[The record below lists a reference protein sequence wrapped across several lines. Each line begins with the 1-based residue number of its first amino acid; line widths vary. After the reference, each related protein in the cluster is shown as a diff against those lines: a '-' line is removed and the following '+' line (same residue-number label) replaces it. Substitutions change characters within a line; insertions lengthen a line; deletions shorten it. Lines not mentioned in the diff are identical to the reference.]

1 MTKFVDQPFLA
12 VATGVVF
19 ATLSGIASA
28 QSVSPSS
35 SPTSSSEVGLND
47 TVATQ
52 IISATTLQQMLT
64 ISNAIGA
71 RSGALQA
78 PPGARADAGQRFG
91 MAAGNA
97 AKWNVWGALSSDD
110 NKYDGGTR
118 GANVKFSADA
128 LNTVLGADYALA
140 PTLVLGLSAAFDR
153 VDGSSSVN
161 GLNAGNYNTD
171 GYTLAPYLGWQINKD
186 WSLDAT
192 VGWGDSDFTGTGN
205 VTNNADRFFYGTNLT
220 YTHWY
225 GNWQVT
231 GKGSYLYGE
240 EKYGNTNFNGT
251 TVANTATKNKVD
263 QWRLGV
269 QAAYWMNGV
278 MPYAGLAYST
288 DGRST
293 TMLPGAVQATDDLG
307 KSAWLWSLGVNFIS
321 IKNSLTGGIAYSA
334 ESGRSHGKRDVL
346 MANINYRF

>member
-35 SPTSSSEVGLND
+35 SPSSSEVPLNE

-52 IISATTLQQMLT
+52 LISVTTLQQMLT
-64 ISNAIGA
+64 ISNALSA
-71 RSGALQA
+71 RTSALQA
-78 PPGARADAGQRFG
+78 PPGARADSGQRFG

-97 AKWNVWGALSSDD
+97 EKWNVWGALSGDD
-110 NKYDGGTR
+110 AKYDSSKFGP
-118 GANVKFSADA
+118 NVKFSANST
-128 LNTVLGADYALA
+128 NTVLGADYALA
-140 PTLVLGLSAAFDR
+140 PTLALGLSAGFDR
-153 VDGSSSVN
+153 VSGSGSLN
-161 GLNAGNYNTD
+161 GFGANYQTD
-171 GYTLAPYLGWQINKD
+171 GYTVAPYLGWQINKL

-192 VGWGDSDFTGTGN
+192 IGWGSSDVNN
-205 VTNNADRFFYGTNLT
+205 VGVTTKADRFFYGTNLT
-220 YTHWY
+220 YTNWY

-240 EKYGNTNFNGT
+240 EKYGTS
-251 TVANTATKNKVD
+251 TVNPAATKNKVD
-263 QWRLGV
+263 QWRLGA
-269 QAAYWMNGV
+269 QAGYWMNGV
-278 MPYAGLAYST
+278 MPYFGLAYST

-293 TMLPGAVQATDDLG
+293 TNNGAQATDDLG
-307 KSAWLWSLGVNFIS
+307 KSAWLWSLGANIIS
-321 IKNSLTGGIAYSA
+321 LKNSLTGGIAYSA
-334 ESGRSHGKRDVL
+334 ESGRSHGKRDML